1 MKMGYLRV
9 ANFMALPPWL
19 LISCAESLLRPLSS
33 TLLTLSA
40 RTFEKSVGFT
50 PIALG
55 SVRVRISLFESGLE
69 GAREIRRRKDAAVN
83 LLWSVDPALGLR
95 LLFVNRGI
103 SRSGRVIVILQRGY
117 KIPAVFKK
125 QPGSRTPASPTKE
138 VKTARETHIT
148 VANCHV
154 AYALFRL
161 FGSPADRSKIPKAL
175 RCWRMPAVCRCR
187 YALQGRPLLD
197 RLPHSADKFGQCS
210 YPRPTLSREPAP

>member
-1 MKMGYLRV
+1 M
-9 ANFMALPPWL
+9 
-19 LISCAESLLRPLSS
+19 
-33 TLLTLSA
+33 
-40 RTFEKSVGFT
+40 FT
-50 PIALG
+50 PIVLG
-55 SVRVRISLFESGLE
+55 SVCLRIFLTESGLE

-187 YALQGRPLLD
+187 YALRGRTLLA

-210 YPRPTLSREPAP
+210 YPRPTLSREPTP

>member
-1 MKMGYLRV
+1 MGYLRV

-138 VKTARETHIT
+138 VKTARE
-148 VANCHV
+148 NHV
-154 AYALFRL
+154 CALPCCLCFV
-161 FGSPADRSKIPKAL
+161 PAL
-175 RCWRMPAVCRCR
+175 RNRRRSVRNA
-187 YALQGRPLLD
+187 QSSSLLPNAC
-197 RLPHSADKFGQCS
+197 RLPLPIRSTRPATSRPPSAQ
-210 YPRPTLSREPAP
+210 RR

>member
-1 MKMGYLRV
+1 MGYLRV

-83 LLWSVDPALGLR
+83 LLWSVDTRSWIATPLCESRNQSLGPSYRYSSKGLQDPRRVQKAAGVPDPGFSNQGGKNCSGESHYVCALPCCLCFVPALR
-95 LLFVNRGI
+95 NRRRSVRNAQSSSLLPN
-103 SRSGRVIVILQRGY
+103 
-117 KIPAVFKK
+117 A
-125 QPGSRTPASPTKE
+125 
-138 VKTARETHIT
+138 
-148 VANCHV
+148 C
-154 AYALFRL
+154 
-161 FGSPADRSKIPKAL
+161 
-175 RCWRMPAVCRCR
+175 
-187 YALQGRPLLD
+187 
-197 RLPHSADKFGQCS
+197 RLPLPIRSTRPATSRPPSAQ
-210 YPRPTLSREPAP
+210 RR